1 MKIRIATRE
10 SALAMVQTHR
20 VAKWLRD
27 VKSVEVEILGMTT
40 QGDQLLD
47 RKLDKIGGKGLFIK
61 ELEMALL
68 AGTAD
73 LAVHSAKDMPAQLAD
88 GLVLVGVSDR
98 EDPCDVLLSH
108 YGNHWQKLPQGAIVG
123 TSSARREAQ
132 LRLLRPDLVIK
143 MLRGNI
149 NTRIAKWKA
158 KEYDAIVLAAAGL
171 KRLNFQNEIAY
182 TFTTS
187 EMLPAV
193 GQGILALE
201 ARLDFPVEI
210 FSGFHNVDAMRALQ
224 AERMVLK
231 ALQADCSVPL
241 GVHAR
246 CVAQDMHIESF
257 YAEAGRIVRESM
269 ICSEIDMES
278 QIQQMA
284 LKLKQGVQP

>member
-10 SALAMVQTHR
+10 SALAMAQTHR

-27 VKSVEVEILGMTT
+27 AKGVEVEILGMTT

-68 AGTAD
+68 SGTAD
-73 LAVHSAKDMPAQLAD
+73 LAVHSAKDMPAQLAE
-88 GLVLVGVSDR
+88 GLQLVGVSDR

-108 YGNHWQKLPQGAIVG
+108 FGKHWQDLPHGAVVG
-123 TSSARREAQ
+123 TSSARREVQ
-132 LRLLRPDLVIK
+132 LRLLRPDLEIK

-171 KRLNFQNEIAY
+171 KRLDFQNEISY

-201 ARLDFPVEI
+201 ARQDFPTEI
-210 FSGFHNVDAMRALQ
+210 LQGFQDANAMRALLV
-224 AERMVLK
+224 ERMVLK

-241 GVHAR
+241 GVHAV
-246 CVAQDMHIESF
+246 CVSQEVHVNAF
-257 YAEAGRIVRESM
+257 YAEAGHMVRESM
-269 ICSEIDMES
+269 VCTEMDMEY
-278 QIQQMA
+278 QVQKLA